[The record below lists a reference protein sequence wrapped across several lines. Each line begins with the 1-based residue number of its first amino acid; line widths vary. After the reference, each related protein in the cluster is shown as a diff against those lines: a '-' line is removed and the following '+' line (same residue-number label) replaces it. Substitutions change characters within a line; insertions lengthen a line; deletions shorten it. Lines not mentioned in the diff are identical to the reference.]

1 MSTRRNFFDNDS
13 RDLTSTTSRC
23 FFDDVVHYFSDQS
36 PLSGR
41 DLSSGWLTWE
51 RGLEVTWQLLTNHSL
66 GSEPAF
72 FTTYWLPSEETL
84 LPLHLL
90 CDAITQHCQTIRADI
105 EYNMS
110 TIYCMYMV
118 CQVDFHELMMKKRDV
133 IESEPQLFDM
143 IGKPAG
149 PVACSDEVRNCIGR
163 YWLTMFSATALL
175 LLFCYWDELL

>member
-1 MSTRRNFFDNDS
+1 
-13 RDLTSTTSRC
+13 
-23 FFDDVVHYFSDQS
+23 
-36 PLSGR
+36 
-41 DLSSGWLTWE
+41 
-51 RGLEVTWQLLTNHSL
+51 
-66 GSEPAF
+66 
-72 FTTYWLPSEETL
+72 
-84 LPLHLL
+84 
-90 CDAITQHCQTIRADI
+90 
-105 EYNMS
+105 
-110 TIYCMYMV
+110 MYMV